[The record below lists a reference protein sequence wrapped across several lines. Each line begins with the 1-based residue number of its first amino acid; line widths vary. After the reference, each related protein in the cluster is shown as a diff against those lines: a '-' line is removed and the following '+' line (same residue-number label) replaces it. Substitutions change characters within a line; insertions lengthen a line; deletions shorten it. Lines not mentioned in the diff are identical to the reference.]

1 VLLDFDDTY
10 HIDAVS
16 LYEGRYGHFATWNL
30 QEPLDETAG
39 RHVDRADER
48 DQLRTLLG

>member
-30 QEPLDETAG
+30 QELLDETAG